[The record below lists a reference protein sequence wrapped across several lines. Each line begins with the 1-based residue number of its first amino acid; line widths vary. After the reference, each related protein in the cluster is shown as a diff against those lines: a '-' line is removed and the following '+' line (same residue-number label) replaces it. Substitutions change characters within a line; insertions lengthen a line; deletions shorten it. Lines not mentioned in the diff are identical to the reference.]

1 VSAKRTTIA
10 EVAKRAGV
18 SATTV
23 SHVLTGNR
31 PVATATRRRVE
42 QVVEEIG
49 FRPNGLA
56 RSLRIQ
62 RSNTIAL
69 IIPDI
74 TNPFYPVLARGLDDA
89 LGGDYR
95 TLICYTDADRDRE
108 QAFVADA
115 SDRKA
120 DGIVIVAFRI
130 DASDLKD
137 SIHSAIPVVSVGD
150 GIDDPGIDIVLTND
164 ENGAFEATR
173 YLLELGH
180 RRVAF
185 IGGTE
190 GPGRRRMA
198 GYRRALEQ
206 AGIAFR
212 PDLAALGGWNRHG
225 GSTAMQKLLAIA
237 EPPSAVF
244 CANDL
249 MAIGA
254 LDAMREQGLSV
265 PEDLAIVGYDDIDA
279 AAMVNPP
286 LTTVANPAYEV
297 GEAAG
302 RLLLDRITGL
312 YTGARRDVVL
322 RSQLIKRESA

>member
-10 EVAKRAGV
+10 EVAERAGV
-18 SATTV
+18 SPTTV
-23 SHVLTGNR
+23 SHVITGNR
-31 PVATATRRRVE
+31 PVAAATRKRVE
-42 QVVEEIG
+42 EVVLELG

-62 RSNTIAL
+62 RSHTIAL

-89 LGGDYR
+89 LGTDYR
-95 TLICYTDADRDRE
+95 TMICYTDADRDRE
-108 QAFVADA
+108 LAFVADV

-130 DASDLKD
+130 AASELKQ
-137 SIHSAIPVVSVGD
+137 IMPSAIPVVSVGD
-150 GIDDPGIDIVLTND
+150 GIDDPLIDMVLTND

-180 RRVAF
+180 RRVAL

-190 GPGRRRMA
+190 GPGPRRMA
-198 GYRRALEQ
+198 GYRRALEN

-212 PDLAALGGWNRHG
+212 PDLAAIGGWNRHG
-225 GSTAMQKLLAIA
+225 GSTALRQLLAIA
-237 EPPSAVF
+237 DPPSAVF

-254 LDAMREQGLSV
+254 FDAAREQGLRI
-265 PEDLAIVGYDDIDA
+265 PQDLAIVGYDDIDA

-297 GEAAG
+297 GETAG
-302 RLLLDRITGL
+302 RLLLDRVTGS
-312 YTGARRDVVL
+312 YSGKRRDVVL
-322 RSQLIKRESA
+322 RSQLVKRASA